1 MVKIQVGHQA
11 ACSLVLWAALGFPSA
26 LVLPAPS
33 CLTHSLGLSCCAF
46 SKGGCRPARWQDE
59 ITLAYDGRFGV
70 NNCYKSRG
78 RRAGLAPLL
87 SEEAVAARPNGAFC
101 SVMRPVLQR
110 KTPPPAMR
118 CGTGSCWKG
127 RGLRN
132 AFTKVRSCRGPGGC
146 RRGCPPRPQCP
157 RRGV

>member
-11 ACSLVLWAALGFPSA
+11 AWCLSLWAALGFPSA
-26 LVLPAPS
+26 SALPAPS

-78 RRAGLAPLL
+78 RRAGLAPCCPGRPLWRGQTVRFAARCGL
-87 SEEAVAARPNGAFC
+87 FCNAKRPLPQCAVAQAVA
-101 SVMRPVLQR
+101 
-110 KTPPPAMR
+110 
-118 CGTGSCWKG
+118 G
-127 RGLRN
+127 RGVACEMLLQKSDPVEGLADVVEDVLHVLN
-132 AFTKVRSCRGPGGC
+132 AHGEAD
-146 RRGCPPRPQCP
+146 
-157 RRGV
+157 